1 MMGLFCTFKV
11 LNVRAQSFGYKG
23 LTPLHSFHSAVSG
36 VSTSASLEWEC
47 EDSHV
52 PRPCPPTLRGH
63 TLAFPHSH
71 PLIPAKELLVMV
83 REFENFDF

>member
-11 LNVRAQSFGYKG
+11 LDVRAQSFGYKG

-63 TLAFPHSH
+63 TCLSSFSSSQSC
-71 PLIPAKELLVMV
+71 
-83 REFENFDF
+83 